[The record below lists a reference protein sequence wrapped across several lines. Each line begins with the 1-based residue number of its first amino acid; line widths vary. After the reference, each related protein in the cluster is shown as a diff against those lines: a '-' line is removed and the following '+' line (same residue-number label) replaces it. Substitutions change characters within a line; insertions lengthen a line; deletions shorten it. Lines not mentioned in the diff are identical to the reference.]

1 MKTDFEVVWRKG
13 DAEMPENV
21 RYVINAAKD
30 ELLLKSL
37 SLPCEA
43 TDAIRYGASKSAK
56 TVSEY
61 ISSLILANLNVAHEV

>member
-1 MKTDFEVVWRKG
+1 MKTDYDVVWRKG

-21 RYVINAAKD
+21 KHVATAAKD

-37 SLPCEA
+37 SLSHD
-43 TDAIRYGASKSAK
+43 TSDVIRYNANKSNK

-61 ISSLILANLNVAHEV
+61 ISSLIMATLNVAQ

>member
-1 MKTDFEVVWRKG
+1 MKTDFEVIWRKG

-21 RYVINAAKD
+21 KHVVNAAKD

-37 SLPCEA
+37 SLPFDA
-43 TDAIRYGASKSAK
+43 TDVVRYNASKSAK

-61 ISSLILANLNVAHEV
+61 VSSLILVNLNAV

>member
-1 MKTDFEVVWRKG
+1 MKTDFDVVWRKG

-21 RYVINAAKD
+21 RRVINAAKD

-37 SLPCEA
+37 SLPYEA
-43 TDAIRYGASKSAK
+43 ADIIRYNASKSTK

-61 ISSLILANLNVAHEV
+61 ISSLIIVNLNTVQ